1 MENKVS
7 PLNNSIGGG
16 RICYL
21 DALKC
26 LGILLVIEG
35 HVRGAM
41 GIKVYD
47 SLSGLM
53 FYTFDMPI
61 FFFVSGFLAYKSQL
75 TTKDFRSKIWQKF
88 VYLVIPAIAFKM
100 FSDWV
105 RHENVFNAITDG
117 FKGYW
122 FTVTLFECF
131 FIYYLLQLIITNE
144 KLRNVV
150 LLILAFAGVG
160 ILSVYGEMGPKLID
174 LNHLTKYFQYFVF
187 GILAMNYKPKFESL
201 IHNDMV
207 KTIAILLFF
216 ILLILTGFDIK
227 PTSFHHLLRDVVLR
241 YLGTFVVISF
251 FVCNAI
257 TFDKDNKIN
266 RIIMSVGR
274 KSLPIYLLQY
284 FFIPHFAPI
293 PEWMKDLD
301 KFNVHIISFSYT
313 VLITGV
319 CLLFITLLSNSN
331 VVKKYVLGQK

>member
-1 MENKVS
+1 MVKS
-7 PLNNSIGGG
+7 KIGGG
-16 RICYL
+16 RINYL

-75 TTKDFRSKIWQKF
+75 TTKDFWSKIRQKF
-88 VYLVIPAIAFKM
+88 LYLVIPAIAFKM
-100 FSDWV
+100 FNDFV
-105 RHENVFNAITDG
+105 VHRNFLDIINDG

-122 FTVTLFECF
+122 FTITLFECF
-131 FIYYLLQLIITNE
+131 LIYYLLQLIVANE
-144 KLRNVV
+144 KLRNVTLLV
-150 LLILAFAGVG
+150 LSFVGVG
-160 ILSVYGEMGPKLID
+160 FLSACGEVGPKLID

-187 GILAMNYKPKFESL
+187 GILAMNYKPQFESL
-201 IHNDMV
+201 MHNDMA
-207 KTIAILLFF
+207 KTISILLFF
-216 ILLILTGFDIK
+216 VILILMGYDIK
-227 PTSFHHLLRDVVLR
+227 PTSFHHLLRDVILR

-251 FVCNAI
+251 FVCHANC
-257 TFDKDNKIN
+257 FDSENRINKIVLY
-266 RIIMSVGR
+266 IGR
-274 KSLPIYLLQY
+274 ASLPIYLLQY

-293 PEWMKDLD
+293 PMWMKELD
-301 KFNVHIISFSYT
+301 KINVHILSFSYT
-313 VLITGV
+313 LLITGV